1 MDLDEVRSLLDPT
14 VTYGLGAVTELPAL
28 VASLRARRTLLVCGR
43 RSFEASGAAVVLPDL
58 EQLGAVARWD
68 DFRPNTDAD
77 DLAGGLEVL
86 RSFKPDL
93 ILGVGGGSA
102 MDMAKLLA
110 AYATTPGDVR
120 DVIAAG
126 ARIDGRDPQLVLVPT
141 TSGSGAEATH
151 FAVVY
156 LGSEKHSIAGPALHA
171 DAVVLDPELSL
182 SGSTHQRAT
191 SGIDAVAQ
199 AIESLWATGADDDSR
214 GYARQALTLLLPAL
228 VPYVTSDVPDA
239 QLAHDVTHGAHL
251 AGRAID
257 ISKTT
262 AAHALSYGLTKGYGV
277 PHGHAVGLTLG
288 AFIAAHADAGTDELQ
303 ERIEP
308 PTHRAVMDEILV
320 LLGASDGDAA
330 HRRVDGLLT
339 ELGLEPGLA
348 ANGVT
353 TAAQR
358 RALAEG
364 VNVERLDNNP
374 VVYDTAGLEALLER
388 CG

>member
-1 MDLDEVRSLLDPT
+1 MSVEPILGAGSVERLPEVVRSLDAGR
-14 VTYGLGAVTELPAL
+14 V
-28 VASLRARRTLLVCGR
+28 LLVCGN
-43 RSFEASGAAVVLPDL
+43 RSFDASGAARVLPAL
-58 EQLGAVARWD
+58 EAVAEVVRFSG
-68 DFRPNTDAD
+68 FRPNTDAR
-77 DLAGGLEVL
+77 DLATGLDLIAEH
-86 RSFKPDL
+86 RPDL
-93 ILGVGGGSA
+93 VLAVGGGTA
-102 MDMAKLLA
+102 MDMAKLLV
-110 AYATTPGDVR
+110 AYAGRSGD
-120 DVIAAG
+120 DIDATIAAG
-126 ARIDGRDPQLVLVPT
+126 QRITDRELGLVLVPT

-308 PTHRAVMDEILV
+308 PTHRAVMDEILA

-364 VNVERLDNNP
+364 VNVERLGNNP

>member
-1 MDLDEVRSLLDPT
+1 MSVEPILGAGSVERLPEVVRSL
-14 VTYGLGAVTELPAL
+14 GAGRV
-28 VASLRARRTLLVCGR
+28 LLVCGT
-43 RSFEASGAAVVLPDL
+43 RSFEASGAARVLPDL
-58 EQLGAVARWD
+58 EAVAEVVRFSG
-68 DFRPNTDAD
+68 FRPNTDAR
-77 DLAGGLEVL
+77 DLATGLDLIAEH
-86 RSFKPDL
+86 RPDL
-93 ILGVGGGSA
+93 VLAVGGGTA
-102 MDMAKLLA
+102 MDMAKLLV
-110 AYATTPGDVR
+110 AYAGRSSDRLDAT
-120 DVIAAG
+120 IAAG
-126 ARIDGRDPQLVLVPT
+126 ERITDRELGLVLVPT

-156 LGSEKHSIAGPALHA
+156 LGSDKHSIAGPALRA

-182 SGSTHQRAT
+182 SGSAHQRAT

-214 GYARQALTLLLPAL
+214 THARQALTLLLPAL
-228 VPYVTSDVPDA
+228 VPYVTSDAPDP

-262 AAHALSYGLTKGYGV
+262 AAHALSYGLTKGYDV
-277 PHGHAVGLTLG
+277 PHGHACGLTLG
-288 AFIAAHADAGTDELQ
+288 AFIAAHADASADELQ
-303 ERIEP
+303 DGVEVRS
-308 PTHRAVMDEILV
+308 HRAVMDEILA
-320 LLGASDGDAA
+320 LLGASDGAAA
-330 HRRVDGLLT
+330 HRRIDGLLA
-339 ELGLEPGLA
+339 EVGLAPGLA

-353 TAAQR
+353 TATQR

-364 VNVERLDNNP
+364 VNVERLGNNP